1 MSGADMS
8 KQSGKRRAG
17 DRVGPRQ
24 QHNWDWRAASNFI
37 AGGAGGG
44 LLAFAA
50 VTSLWGGDVR
60 ALLVAGMALIGA
72 GLTCVWFEIG
82 KPWRAFNVYRH
93 LATSWMTREAAVA
106 PLVFGSGVLALVTG
120 QPVFVLLTGI
130 FGAVFV
136 YAQARI
142 LAADKG
148 IPAWRHPRCMP
159 LIAATGFAE
168 GASLLAVATPFVIP
182 QGAGRI
188 AVTAGVLVLLLVRVL
203 LWRNY
208 LRGLRNDGAP
218 ENSLRALGAV
228 DGPFL
233 KYGNLLPAVLLL
245 VGVLGVPAASAALAL
260 AGVVAV
266 AGGWW
271 VKYTLVR
278 RAAYTQGFALPHL
291 PVRGRGTSG
300 AGVKPGWGGTS

>member
-1 MSGADMS
+1 M
-8 KQSGKRRAG
+8 KTGKMRSR
-17 DRVGPRQ
+17 DRVGPHQ

-50 VTSLWGGDVR
+50 FASLWGVDVR

-82 KPWRAFNVYRH
+82 KPWRALNVYRH
-93 LATSWMTREAAVA
+93 IATSWMTREAAVA
-106 PLVFGSGVLALVTG
+106 PFVFGAGVLALATG
-120 QPVFVLLTGI
+120 QSVLVLLTGV
-130 FGAVFV
+130 FGACFV

-159 LIAATGFAE
+159 VVAATGFAE
-168 GASLLAVATPFVIP
+168 GVSLLAVAVPFMIP
-182 QGAGRI
+182 QVAGQI
-188 AVTAGVLVLLLVRVL
+188 AVATAVLVLLLFRVL

-208 LRGLRNDGAP
+208 LRGLRTDGAP
-218 ENSLRALGAV
+218 EGSLRVLSSI
-228 DGPFL
+228 DGKFL
-233 KYGNLLPAVLLL
+233 RYGNLLPAVLL
-245 VGVLGVPAASAALAL
+245 VIGVIGAPLAGAALVI
-260 AGVVAV
+260 AGLLAV

-271 VKYTLVR
+271 FKYTLVR
-278 RAAYTQGFALPHL
+278 RAAFTQGFALPHL
-291 PVRGRGTSG
+291 PVRGRGT
-300 AGVKPGWGGTS
+300 AGPAVKPGWGGA

>member
-1 MSGADMS
+1 MST
-8 KQSGKRRAG
+8 KSGKTRPG

-37 AGGAGGG
+37 AGGTGGG

-50 VTSLWGGDVR
+50 FASLWGTDVR
-60 ALLVAGMALIGA
+60 ALLVAGMALIGI

-82 KPWRAFNVYRH
+82 KPWRALNVYRH

-106 PLVFGSGVLALVTG
+106 PFVFGSGVLALATG
-120 QPVFVLLTGI
+120 QSLFVLLTGI
-130 FGAVFV
+130 FGACFV

-159 LIAATGFAE
+159 LVAATGFAE
-168 GASLLAVATPFVIP
+168 GASLLAVAVPFVIP
-182 QGAGRI
+182 QVAGQI
-188 AVTAGVLVLLLVRVL
+188 AVAAGVLALLLVRVL

-208 LRGLRNDGAP
+208 LRGLRGDGAP
-218 ENSLRALGAV
+218 EGSLRALSAI
-228 DGPFL
+228 DGQFL

-245 VGVLGVPAASAALAL
+245 VGVLGAPLAGAALVL
-260 AGVVAV
+260 AGLAAV
-266 AGGWW
+266 ASGWL

-291 PVRGRGTSG
+291 PVRGRGT
-300 AGVKPGWGGTS
+300 AGPAVKPGWGGA

>member
-1 MSGADMS
+1 MKTPKIRPGE
-8 KQSGKRRAG
+8 
-17 DRVGPRQ
+17 RVGPRQ

-37 AGGAGGG
+37 AGGTGGG

-50 VTSLWGGDVR
+50 FASLWGADVR

-82 KPWRAFNVYRH
+82 KPWRALNVYRH
-93 LATSWMTREAAVA
+93 AATSWMTREAAVA
-106 PLVFGSGVLALVTG
+106 PFVFGSGVLALATG
-120 QPVFVLLTGI
+120 LGLFVLLTGI
-130 FGAVFV
+130 FGACFV

-148 IPAWRHPRCMP
+148 IPAWRHRRCLP
-159 LIAATGFAE
+159 LVAATGFAE
-168 GASLLAVATPFVIP
+168 GASLLAVATPFLIP
-182 QGAGRI
+182 HVAGQI
-188 AVTAGVLVLLLVRVL
+188 AVATGALVLLFVRVL

-208 LRGLRNDGAP
+208 LRGLRSEGAP
-218 ENSLRALGAV
+218 VGSLRALSAI

-233 KYGNLLPAVLLL
+233 KYGNLLPAALLL
-245 VGVLGVPAASAALAL
+245 VGVLGTPLAGAALVL
-260 AGVVAV
+260 AGLVAV

-271 VKYTLVR
+271 FKYTLVR
-278 RAAYTQGFALPHL
+278 RAAFTQGFALPHL

-300 AGVKPGWGGTS
+300 AGVKPGWGGA

>member
-1 MSGADMS
+1 MKAV
-8 KQSGKRRAG
+8 KTRPG
-17 DRVGPRQ
+17 DRFSPHQ

-44 LLAFAA
+44 LLFAA
-50 VTSLWGGDVR
+50 AIAGLWGADVR

-82 KPWRAFNVYRH
+82 KPWRALNVYRH

-106 PLVFGSGVLALVTG
+106 PFVFGSGALALLTG
-120 QPVFVLLTGI
+120 QQVFVLLTGF
-130 FGAVFV
+130 FGAAFV

-159 LIAATGFAE
+159 LVAGTGFAE
-168 GASLLAVATPFVIP
+168 GASLLAIAAPFVVPHIAGQIVVAT
-182 QGAGRI
+182 GAL
-188 AVTAGVLVLLLVRVL
+188 ALLLVRVL

-208 LRGLRNDGAP
+208 LAGLRADGAP
-218 ENSLRALGAV
+218 EGSLRALGAI
-228 DGPFL
+228 DLPFL
-233 KYGNLLPAVLLL
+233 IYASLVPAVLLL
-245 VGVLGVPAASAALAL
+245 AGVLAAPVAGVAFML
-260 AGVVAV
+260 AGVAAV

-271 VKYTLVR
+271 FKYTLVR
-278 RAAYTQGFALPHL
+278 RAAFTQGFALPHL
-291 PVRGRGTSG
+291 PVRGRGT
-300 AGVKPGWGGTS
+300 AGPAVKPGWGGA

>member
-1 MSGADMS
+1 MS
-8 KQSGKRRAG
+8 KQSRKMRAG
-17 DRVGPRQ
+17 DRVGPHQ

-50 VTSLWGGDVR
+50 FASLWGVDVR
-60 ALLVAGMALIGA
+60 ALLVAGMALIGT

-82 KPWRAFNVYRH
+82 KPWRALNVYRH

-106 PLVFGSGVLALVTG
+106 PFVFGSGVLALATG
-120 QPVFVLLTGI
+120 QSLFVLLTGV
-130 FGAVFV
+130 FGACFV

-168 GASLLAVATPFVIP
+168 GASLLAVAAPFVIP
-182 QGAGRI
+182 QVAGQI
-188 AVTAGVLVLLLVRVL
+188 AVATGVLVLLLARVL

-208 LRGLRNDGAP
+208 LAGLRTDGAP
-218 ENSLRALGAV
+218 EGSLRALSSINGR
-228 DGPFL
+228 FL
-233 KYGNLLPAVLLL
+233 TYGNLLPAILLL
-245 VGVLGVPAASAALAL
+245 VGVLGAPLAGAALAIAGL
-260 AGVVAV
+260 AAV
-266 AGGWW
+266 AGGWLF
-271 VKYTLVR
+271 KYTLVR
-278 RAAYTQGFALPHL
+278 RAAFTQGFALPHL

-300 AGVKPGWGGTS
+300 PAVKPGWGGA